1 MGPGRGT
8 IVAGKSGKL
17 GDFKTTK
24 IGLRGDPIIGKPTP
38 DITGLIKET
47 PTKGMF
53 SPDTADAS
61 SSPRTTSVD
70 LAPAGADFEGSTE
83 LASQYA
89 DDPSSV
95 QGEPSGG
102 FGETGTTSE
111 PGGYSSTGDFGFT
124 AEGGFISR
132 RRASKIKKKLGGL
145 ASR

>member
-1 MGPGRGT
+1 MWLWKVKLTKEDKKPK
-8 IVAGKSGKL
+8 IV
-17 GDFKTTK
+17 
-24 IGLRGDPIIGKPTP
+24 DPTFQFVPDTQTESRPTP
-38 DITGLIKET
+38 
-47 PTKGMF
+47 
-53 SPDTADAS
+53 
-61 SSPRTTSVD
+61 SVD
-70 LAPAGADFEGSTE
+70 LAPAGADYSGSLE

-111 PGGYSSTGDFGFT
+111 PGGFSSTGDFGFT